1 MRKLQLFSIAV
12 LALIAISGTNSE
24 AAPPGGGGDPVA
36 GEAAYLA
43 NCRMCHGLEAVG
55 GFAQRDVR
63 KAGAS
68 RISGAISRRAD
79 MNFFETRPNPLT
91 ATEIDDIAA
100 YFDTLPRGD
109 DDIPANGDLVNG
121 EDQYRE
127 SCTYCHAF
135 GNGAGGQVGPDL
147 IGVSTNYSDAFL
159 GAWVGFPIEMV
170 VAGAYPGLIEPY
182 QMPDLGHPDITAW
195 DIASFLLEQDTV
207 GPIVESDPIDMPVG
221 SPQYEEAKALFF
233 NRCAGCHGIYR
244 SGATGPDIGEV
255 RSQAIGTD
263 GLGAILRY
271 GTPAG
276 MPAFGQNGLLTEDEI
291 TKLAAYLQLTP
302 PDPPPWTMSDIIGSW
317 NLIIPV
323 ASRPTTPQAPNWEN
337 YTGVILR
344 DAGQVSIIDATTH
357 QEVVRLDTGFAV
369 HILRSSSTGRYFY
382 AVGRDGLVTLIDLW
396 TAIPTTVATVKGC
409 IDARS
414 VEGSKAPGWE
424 DLVAI
429 EGCYWPPQYV
439 TYDGLTLE
447 PQNRVDVPMVDIYEA
462 PLLENRTAA
471 IAASHTLPLWILALK
486 ESGYVGIVDYTVA
499 GHPLA
504 STIATEKFLHDGG
517 FDHTGRYFLVAANA
531 SDKMVVIDVD
541 GPSFVTSFYTGS
553 VPHPGRGANWIDPVY
568 GWVNATQH
576 IGEPKISVYGA
587 DPAGRPDVAWTVVR
601 EIAIPSSGSLFI
613 KTHPNSPWVL
623 FDLTLSSDPNIAK
636 QICAISKA
644 TAAVEQCFDVATNGI
659 AVHMEYNKDG
669 TEVWIS
675 DWAVDGGVVILDA
688 VTLAPVTSIYGPQ
701 TPSGQFI
708 TPTGKFNVY
717 NTANDIY

>member
-1 MRKLQLFSIAV
+1 MRKLLSFSIAV
-12 LALIAISGTNSE
+12 LALLAISSTNAK
-24 AAPPGGGGDPVA
+24 AAGDPVA
-36 GEAAYLA
+36 GEAQYLKD
-43 NCRMCHGLEAVG
+43 CRMCHGLEAVG

-79 MNFFETRPNPLT
+79 MNFFETRANPLT

-100 YFDTLPRGD
+100 YLKTLPRGD

-121 EDQYRE
+121 EDQYRK

-135 GNGAGGQVGPDL
+135 GNGAGGGVGPDL
-147 IGVSTNYSDAFL
+147 IGLSTSYSDAFL
-159 GAWVGFPIEMV
+159 GAWTGFPGEMID
-170 VAGAYPGLIEPY
+170 AGAYPGEITPY
-182 QMPDLGHPDITAW
+182 RMPDLGHPDITAW
-195 DIASFLLEQDTV
+195 DIASFLLEQDSV

-244 SGATGPDIGEV
+244 TGATGPDIGEV
-255 RSQAIGTD
+255 VSQGIGTD

-276 MPAFGQNGLLTEDEI
+276 MPAFGQNGLMTEDEI
-291 TKLAAYLQLTP
+291 SKLAAYLQLTP
-302 PDPPPWTMSDIIGSW
+302 PDPPPWTMPDIQASW
-317 NLIIPV
+317 NLIIPI
-323 ASRPTTPQAPNWEN
+323 ASRPTAPEAPNWEN

-357 QEVVRLDTGFAV
+357 QEIVRLETGFAV

-396 TAIPTTVATVKGC
+396 TTIPTTVATVKGC

-414 VEGSKAPGWE
+414 VDGSKAPGWE
-424 DLVAI
+424 DLAVI

-439 TYDGLTLE
+439 TFDGLTLE
-447 PQNRVDVPMVDIYEA
+447 PQNRVDVTMTDIYEA
-462 PLLENRTAA
+462 PLMENRVAA
-471 IAASHTLPLWILALK
+471 IAASHTKPLWVVALK
-486 ESGYVGIVDYTVA
+486 ESGYVAIVDYSLP
-499 GHPLA
+499 GHPTT
-504 STIATEKFLHDGG
+504 SNIATEKFLHDGG
-517 FDHTGRYFLVAANA
+517 FDHTGQYFMVAANA
-531 SDKMVVIDVD
+531 SNKMVVIDVD
-541 GPSFVTSFYTGS
+541 APAFVTSFYTGA

-587 DPAGRPDVAWTVVR
+587 DPVGRPDVAWTVVR
-601 EIAIPSSGSLFI
+601 EIAIPSAGSLFI

-623 FDLTLSSDPNIAK
+623 FDQTLSSDPDIAK

-644 TAAVEQCFDVATNGI
+644 TATVDQCFQVATNGI
-659 AVHMEYNKDG
+659 AVHMEYNKEG

-675 DWAVDGGVVILDA
+675 DWAREGGVRILDA
-688 VTLAPVTSIYGPQ
+688 ITLTEITSVYGPD
-701 TPSGQFI
+701 TPSGVFE